1 MATQASFAST
11 PTAAGVVFS
20 TANTSRTAP
29 TNAAVVIAGG
39 ASGTRVDDLYINAT
53 ATTTANMLRLFL
65 YNGTT
70 YYLLKE
76 IPVSANVPSV
86 SNPVWSTDLTDLAIL
101 LPTSSWS
108 LRITTNN
115 AESYCALVTRAGNF

>member
-20 TANTSRTAP
+20 TADTSRTAP
-29 TNAAVVIAGG
+29 TNAAVVITGG

-76 IPVSANVPSV
+76 ISVSANIPSV